1 MEETI
6 GNAAGAIW
14 TVLSE
19 SKNPISVSELP
30 KLTKL
35 KTQVAYQGLGWLAR
49 EGKVEYQTKGQ
60 KTLVSLCNAECFC

>member
-6 GNAAGAIW
+6 GNAAGVIW

-19 SKNPISVSELP
+19 RKNPVNITELP

-35 KTQVAYQGLGWLAR
+35 KTQIAYQGLGWLAR
-49 EGKVEYQTKGQ
+49 EGKVEYHTKGQ
-60 KTLVSLCNAECFC
+60 KTSVSLCSAECFC